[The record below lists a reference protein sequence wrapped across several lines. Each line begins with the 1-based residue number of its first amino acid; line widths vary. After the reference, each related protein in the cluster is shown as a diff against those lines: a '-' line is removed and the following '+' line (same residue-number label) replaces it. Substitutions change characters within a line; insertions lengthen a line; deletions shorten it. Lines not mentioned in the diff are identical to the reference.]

1 MVDPM
6 TIHKPTGEP
15 RLASLAS
22 WAVLAASFG
31 LSASTWIALAD
42 LAGFTDT
49 IAGFRLAWL
58 MPVAVDGYVV
68 VALVLWMAP
77 VPAAVARFAR
87 ANTYAAASIGVAAQ
101 SAFHAFLI
109 HDQTGVWWRT
119 VLAAVVGAL
128 PPAGAALSVH
138 MRALLRRESRQP
150 VLEVRAELP
159 TGPVPALEPVEV
171 PPEPAVSAEV
181 SPEPAPVEVPPEL
194 PPVEPAGDAARNGR
208 VRRPSAETRR
218 LARAL
223 EAGDSSLTREE
234 IADLLGV
241 TTRRLREVLANGRQP
256 AEGR

>member
-1 MVDPM
+1 M
-6 TIHKPTGEP
+6 TARTGEP
-15 RLASLAS
+15 RLASAAS

-31 LSASTWIALAD
+31 LSASTWIALAY

-49 IAGFRLAWL
+49 LAGFRLAWL

-109 HDQTGVWWRT
+109 HDQTGLWWRT
-119 VLAAVVGAL
+119 VLAALVGAL

-138 MRALLRRESRQP
+138 MRALIRRESRNVSP
-150 VLEVRAELP
+150 DTVADVRADVPEALP
-159 TGPVPALEPVEV
+159 QVTSHVRADVNADAEEAADTVKGPVKSAPKRPFATTQRAAAAMQADGMPVPQIADVLGISE
-171 PPEPAVSAEV
+171 
-181 SPEPAPVEVPPEL
+181 
-194 PPVEPAGDAARNGR
+194 RQ
-208 VRRPSAETRR
+208 VRR
-218 LARAL
+218 AL
-223 EAGDSSLTREE
+223 KP
-234 IADLLGV
+234 V
-241 TTRRLREVLANGRQP
+241 PTT